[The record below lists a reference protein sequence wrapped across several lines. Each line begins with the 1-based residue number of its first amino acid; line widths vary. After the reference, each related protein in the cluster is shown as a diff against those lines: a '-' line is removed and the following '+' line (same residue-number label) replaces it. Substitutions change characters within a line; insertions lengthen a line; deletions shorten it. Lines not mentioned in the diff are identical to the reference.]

1 VQILVQQKRQI
12 TSLSMH
18 ALSKARIGIL
28 GGTFDPIHNGHI
40 AVALRFIECLNL
52 TELVLLPAG
61 QPWQKIGVS
70 SAEHRLAMTQLA
82 AHELE
87 SLLHAQYISSAKSP
101 IVRVA
106 NDEIERAGPSYMVE
120 TLAAWRAHTGMEPSL
135 TLIIGDDQ
143 LVHLDSWHA
152 WPTLFDYAHIGVA
165 CRAGYRN
172 RDDNQEESATIST
185 PSEPIQDIVNPAFAE
200 LPLSKVLAKAL
211 IPRKADAI
219 QIQSLSKGLI
229 FLDDVPMPALS
240 STQIRKQIAHSAH
253 PSDLGDVPRAVS
265 DYIFEHHLYRT
276 EPYGYL
282 HT

>member
-1 VQILVQQKRQI
+1 
-12 TSLSMH
+12 MH

-40 AVALRFIECLNL
+40 AVALRFIQCLNL

-61 QPWQKIGVS
+61 QPWQKTGVS
-70 SAEHRLAMTQLA
+70 PAEHRLAMTQLA

-87 SLLHAQYISSAKSP
+87 SLLHAQYTSSAKSP

-106 NDEIERAGPSYMVE
+106 SDEIEQAGPSYMVK

-172 RDDNQEESATIST
+172 RDDSQGESATIST
-185 PSEPIQDIVNPAFAE
+185 LSGNVQDIADSAFMA
-200 LPLSKVLAKAL
+200 LPLSKELAKAL

-219 QIQSLSKGLI
+219 QIQSLSKGLL
-229 FLDDVPMPALS
+229 FLDDVPMPVLS
-240 STQIRKQIAHSAH
+240 STQLRKQIAYGAYQG
-253 PSDLGDVPRAVS
+253 DLEGVPRAVS
-265 DYIFEHHLYRT
+265 EYIFEHHLYRT